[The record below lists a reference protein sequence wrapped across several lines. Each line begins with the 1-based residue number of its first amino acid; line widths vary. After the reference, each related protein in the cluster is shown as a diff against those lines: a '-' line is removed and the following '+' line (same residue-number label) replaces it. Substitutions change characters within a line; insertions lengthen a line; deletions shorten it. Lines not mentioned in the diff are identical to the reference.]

1 MIKRIAAISV
11 LAATL
16 LSGNDSP
23 FAIWLS
29 SSVVTSDKIKT
40 NEEFTMSTGENNS
53 KLRDAFMASFKKEFP
68 YASESLDR
76 KKQKQTFAVFL
87 NISRASNYSVQATD
101 SNIVLYSLPVTASI
115 TFMNLQTGEVLYT
128 EVFTHVGNLETT
140 TDDPAVKEKIT
151 KEYENTY
158 KGLIEDLAQKASKSF
173 VPKKLEAKIIGQK
186 YGLYILDKGL
196 SEGIREGDSLDGEKG
211 SMFKVKYSSAHYS
224 VAKLEFGEN
233 TAEGSMVSRTY
244 NQSLSDLKKPKVSLL
259 EVDYNREKLQIT
271 PDMFYQFFV
280 DKLAQKGS
288 FSLMSIN
295 KSSYKAL
302 NALQDSAN
310 LGIRFPKR
318 KPPEY
323 FMRLWADGPYTYD
336 LPTNVDYAVKRN
348 YSITLCGQ
356 IQDTSARVL
365 ASSCKVEKI
374 EDKVSFGKSYSKEA
388 QFEVLAKNAALSL
401 AEEFAQTVSFQPIS
415 YKVVSVEGDTI
426 TINDEQNLLNAGT
439 SLTIYRN
446 IGKIGNIPDV
456 NIPIAEVSITDKNGL
471 NAKAQLIMQAFNGA
485 PNIESGDMIFEEI
498 PKSSNDK
505 SKLFTL
511 CDMPSNLGGEPVNGF
526 ELVAKFVIPKQL
538 KYPFYNL
545 QGLQESV
552 NKRIE
557 DTEFEQVPTIHA
569 PNTGYCIQPV
579 YKNAL
584 VSTTNAESKGYLENK
599 YNMIIGT
606 KEYFGNDLKSKFA
619 LGGEKTFYPPSIESK
634 VFIDANMIEYSI
646 GTLENVTN
654 KLEIK

>member
-1 MIKRIAAISV
+1 MIKRLTVISI

-29 SSVVTSDKIKT
+29 SSVVTSDKIEA
-40 NEEFTMSTGENNS
+40 NEEFMISAGENNS
-53 KLRDAFMASFKKEFP
+53 KLRDVFMSSFKKEFP
-68 YASESLDR
+68 YASETLDPE
-76 KKQKQTFAVFL
+76 KQKQTSAAFL
-87 NISRASNYSVQATD
+87 NISRASKYSVQATG
-101 SNIVLYSLPVTASI
+101 SNIVMYSLPVTASI

-140 TDDPAVKEKIT
+140 IDDPVVKEKIT
-151 KEYENTY
+151 KEYEDTY
-158 KGLIEDLAQKASKSF
+158 KGLIEDLAIKASKSF
-173 VPKKLEAKIIGQK
+173 VPKKLDAKIIGSK
-186 YGLYILDKGL
+186 YGLYILSKGL
-196 SEGIREGDSLDGEKG
+196 SEGIGEGDTLDGEKG
-211 SMFKVKYSSAHYS
+211 SMFKVKYSSTHYS
-224 VAKLEFGEN
+224 VAKLEFGD
-233 TAEGSMVSRTY
+233 TAAEGSMVSKTY

-259 EVDYNREKLQIT
+259 EVDYDRDKLQIT
-271 PDMFYQFFV
+271 PNMFYQFFV

-295 KSSYKAL
+295 KSSNKAL
-302 NALQDSAN
+302 NALQGSAN
-310 LGIRFPKR
+310 LKKRFPKR
-318 KPPEY
+318 KSPDY
-323 FMRLWADGPYTYD
+323 FLRLWADGPYVYD

-374 EDKVSFGKSYSKEA
+374 EDKVSFGKGYSKEA

-415 YKVVSVEGDTI
+415 YKVASVEDDNI
-426 TINDEQNLLNAGT
+426 TINDEQNLLSPGT
-439 SLTIYRN
+439 TVTIYRN
-446 IGKIGNIPDV
+446 IGKIDNISDV
-456 NIPIAEVSITDKNGL
+456 NIPIAEVSIIEKNGL
-471 NAKAQLIMQAFNGA
+471 NAKAQVIMKSFNGA

-498 PKSSNDK
+498 PKSSNDQ
-505 SKLFTL
+505 SKLFAL
-511 CDMPSNLGGEPVNGF
+511 CDMPSNLGGELINGF
-526 ELVAKFVIPKQL
+526 ESIAKYVIPKQL
-538 KYPFYNL
+538 KYPFYNA
-545 QGLQESV
+545 QGLQESI

-557 DTEFEQVPTIHA
+557 DTEFEQVPNIHA
-569 PNTGYCIQPV
+569 PKTGYCIQPV
-579 YKNAL
+579 YKNSL
-584 VSTTNAESKGYLENK
+584 ISTTNAESKGYLENK
-599 YNMIIGT
+599 YNLIIGE
-606 KEYFGNDLKSKFA
+606 KEYLGNDLKNKFA

-634 VFIDANMIEYSI
+634 VFIDTNMVEYTI